1 MHSSDTQTNGQ
12 RLLANAEFHEL
23 QMWRAAE
30 TVRRRTP
37 EGADRDELLECL
49 GLTDAQAPVSG

>member
-1 MHSSDTQTNGQ
+1 MLSPDIQTNGQ

-37 EGADRDELLECL
+37 EGAGREELLECL
-49 GLTDAQAPVSG
+49 GLTDAQAPSSV